1 VEVIVAILVGG
12 SVMLLAVAVAQALP
26 QRSRALTQ
34 RLEELREYGS
44 DAEAWSERR
53 QRGERRRQ
61 VETILTELGTRLR
74 KERQESGELKALL
87 VQAGYRGP
95 AASALFWGIRVGAA
109 NVLALAGAALLAAGG
124 AEPLRILLMSLFAG
138 AIGWIL
144 PQFQLGR
151 KRAKR
156 MKRLQRALPDALDL
170 LVICVEAGLGLN
182 QAIVRV
188 AEESRNSSQELADEL
203 LLLNLEVRSG
213 LEREEAF
220 RNLAERTGVDDI
232 RALCTI
238 LIQTEKFGT
247 SVSTALRTQA
257 DTMRVIRRQRAEEM
271 AAKATIKIIPP
282 LVFCIFPALFIA
294 ILAPAVIEIMKTLG
308 GGVE

>member
-1 VEVIVAILVGG
+1 VEVIIVILVGG

-26 QRSRALTQ
+26 QRPRMLTQ
-34 RLEELREYGS
+34 RLEELRHYGS
-44 DAEAWSERR
+44 DRERWAERR

-61 VETILTELGTRLR
+61 VEAILTEIGTRLR
-74 KERQESGELKALL
+74 KEPEESGELRALL

-95 AASALFWGIRVGAA
+95 AAPALFWGIRVGAA
-109 NVLALAGAALLAAGG
+109 VGLAVAAAAFLAAAGAEPVRVLFMGLLAGA
-124 AEPLRILLMSLFAG
+124 F
-138 AIGWIL
+138 GWVV
-144 PQFQLGR
+144 PKFQVGR
-151 KRAKR
+151 KRTKR
-156 MKRLQRALPDALDL
+156 TKRLQRALPDALDL

-182 QAIVRV
+182 QAIIRV
-188 AEESRNSSQELADEL
+188 AEESRNSSPELADEL
-203 LLLNLEVRSG
+203 LLLNLEIRSG

-220 RNLAERTGVDDI
+220 RNLAERTGVDDV

-257 DTMRVIRRQRAEEM
+257 DTMRIIRRQRAEEM
-271 AAKATIKIIPP
+271 AAKATIKIVPP

-294 ILAPAVIEIMKTLG
+294 ILGPAGIHLYQAFG
-308 GGVE
+308 GK